1 MQIILILDFLIS
13 SSLHKYINS
22 AVSGLPDVIPLD
34 EGSRDVLFG
43 AYKALM
49 EQVDKDAT
57 PELLNELKNTIR
69 RGGDGSIEYKFT
81 ELSKCLSHPHLN
93 PLALP
98 FSYLFNGVIPD
109 FTNNEKTDPSDVD
122 MENEGAGNTSSE
134 ITCKAEANTQV
145 SNSKIQPK
153 PETNIS

>member
-69 RGGDGSIEYKFT
+69 CVGDGSIESKFT
-81 ELSKCLSHPHLN
+81 ELSKCLSQPHLN

-109 FTNNEKTDPSDVD
+109 FTNNEDDTSDVD
-122 MENEGAGNTSSE
+122 MENEEAGNTSSE
-134 ITCKAEANTQV
+134 ITCKTEANTQV
-145 SNSKIQPK
+145 SNSKTQPK
-153 PETNIS
+153 PETNII